1 MITGISGSQTGGQGV
16 LDISITELVQ
26 SGGTFS
32 NWPLNLP
39 ASGSQTETFLNVPYR
54 SRQRAA

>member
-16 LDISITELVQ
+16 LDVSITELVQ
-26 SGGTFS
+26 SGGSFAS

-39 ASGSQTETFLNVPYR
+39 PAGSQSQAFLYN
-54 SRQRAA
+54 